1 MTTPIGLRGLR
12 VLRGL
17 PLIVGVIVAHSAHA
31 ATLDALA
38 EQLYR
43 GEISTAEFDARS
55 DLIQHP
61 VDLRDADDWARLAAV
76 RGFDVGCL
84 ARLDTVGLD
93 ASAVF
98 GPRLRDACGDIA
110 DELAEVTA

>member
-1 MTTPIGLRGLR
+1 MRSPIALCGRGMS
-12 VLRGL
+12 RGR
-17 PLIVGVIVAHSAHA
+17 PLIIGAIVGVIVAHSAHA

-61 VDLRDADDWARLAAV
+61 VAPMRPSHISMAIAAI
-76 RGFDVGCL
+76 GCS
-84 ARLDTVGLD
+84 APPTAGCDSRRRI
-93 ASAVF
+93 ASSTE
-98 GPRLRDACGDIA
+98 R
-110 DELAEVTA
+110 AEAAE